1 MTEGGELFAWL
12 IGIVVIGLAF
22 KGFIKGIVKL
32 FQKYNPILAIL
43 YMIILFPIAICHI
56 LLLGLFRD
64 SEQIM
69 LDKAK
74 EQAKF
79 EKLVEKEKNNL

>member
-1 MTEGGELFAWL
+1 MTEGGE
-12 IGIVVIGLAF
+12 
-22 KGFIKGIVKL
+22 
-32 FQKYNPILAIL
+32 
-43 YMIILFPIAICHI
+43 
-56 LLLGLFRD
+56 LFRD

-79 EKLVEKEKNNL
+79 EKLVEKEKITCKY